1 AGGARTGVAAYLF
14 SRGIGSPLLALVPA
28 RLDEYGGADYV
39 AGLVLRTL
47 ARYRGRVRA
56 DALVQAALSGET
68 SALHDPYTL
77 LFHPQAF
84 RRFGAFLDRSSFGG
98 IGAILSLASD
108 RRAAILER
116 TIPGSP
122 ADRGGLRAGDRI
134 VAVDGRA
141 AAFASGSALV
151 AALRGKAGTTVR
163 VTYERDCAPSGDTG
177 CGPQQELMLVRAAI
191 RDPEVDAHL
200 LPESVGYAR
209 LERFGAGASTQLRAA
224 LADLQRR
231 GARTF
236 VLDLRADGGGYGDE
250 ATAVASLFIASGTI
264 FSTRERSGTTTLA
277 RASGDPPF
285 GDVPLVVLV
294 DGDTASAS
302 EIVAGALQ
310 DDARAKL
317 VGTRT
322 FGKGVVQS
330 VFPLPDGSALK
341 LTTAT
346 YATPAGR
353 DIEGTGIAP
362 DLVVPEP
369 AGATFGDPAHDP
381 QLARALALFAPA

>member
-1 AGGARTGVAAYLF
+1 
-14 SRGIGSPLLALVPA
+14 
-28 RLDEYGGADYV
+28 
-39 AGLVLRTL
+39 
-47 ARYRGRVRA
+47 
-56 DALVQAALSGET
+56 
-68 SALHDPYTL
+68 
-77 LFHPQAF
+77 
-84 RRFGAFLDRSSFGG
+84 
-98 IGAILSLASD
+98 
-108 RRAAILER
+108 
-116 TIPGSP
+116 
-122 ADRGGLRAGDRI
+122 
-134 VAVDGRA
+134 
-141 AAFASGSALV
+141 
-151 AALRGKAGTTVR
+151 
-163 VTYERDCAPSGDTG
+163 
-177 CGPQQELMLVRAAI
+177 MRAAI

-310 DDARAKL
+310 DHDRAL
-317 VGTRT
+317 VAGERS
-322 FGKGVVQS
+322 FGKGLVQTQ
-330 VFPLPDGSALK
+330 FPLSDNTMLL
-341 LTTAT
+341 LTTARYYTPSGRLIQRDYKNVSLYDYEYNRQPNKEPEVKLTDSGRKVYGGGGITPDVADAAEKLDPFQQLLYGRGVFFPSDPFFVTSQPIGIGDFTRHFMGTRPTITKDFTVDDAVMKEFLGFLDQQHIRYTPELISANSDWIKSHIKREAFT
-346 YATPAGR
+346 YALGIPAGYKVAV
-353 DIEGTGIAP
+353 DNDEQVQKAEELI
-362 DLVVPEP
+362 
-369 AGATFGDPAHDP
+369 P
-381 QLARALALFAPA
+381 QAKALYDNAKKIVAERQAAEQQ